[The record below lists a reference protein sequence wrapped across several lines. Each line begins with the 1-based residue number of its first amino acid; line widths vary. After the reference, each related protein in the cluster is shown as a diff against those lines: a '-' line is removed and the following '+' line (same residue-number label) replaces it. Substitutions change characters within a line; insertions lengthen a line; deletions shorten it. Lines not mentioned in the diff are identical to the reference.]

1 MSTEVLVAILSL
13 AGTAIGTFGGIIA
26 SAKLTNYRIQQLEK
40 KVEEHNSFA
49 RRVPVIEE
57 KIAVANNRISDLE
70 KVVGM
75 TKPIV

>member
-40 KVEEHNSFA
+40 KVEEHNNFV
-49 RRVPVIEE
+49 RRLPVIEE